1 VFGQADDREGDAAT
15 PDVTCRSSR
24 IAYEN
29 PWMTLTE
36 DEVEY
41 RDGSTGLFA
50 VVRTRDFSLIIP
62 FDGERFTLVEQFR
75 YTVGRRLW
83 EFPQGSVASPADL
96 SAVEVAAIELEE
108 EAGLQAQDWTHLGRL
123 HAGYGRSSTAFDV
136 YLAEVLSS
144 VPTRREGT
152 EQDMRS
158 GSFTWGE
165 LWSLVDE
172 GLLTDS
178 HSLAALALL
187 ERHRGQALG

>member
-1 VFGQADDREGDAAT
+1 MSGQADDREVIPAT

-41 RDGSTGLFA
+41 RDGSTGVFA
-50 VVRTRDFSLIIP
+50 VVRTRDFSLVIP
-62 FDGERFTLVEQFR
+62 YDGERFTLVEQFR

-96 SAVEVAAIELEE
+96 SAAEVAAIELEE
-108 EAGLQAQDWTHLGRL
+108 EAGLRASAWTHLGRL

-136 YLAEVLSS
+136 FLAEGLSP
-144 VPTRREGT
+144 VPARREVT

-158 GSFTWGE
+158 ATFTWEE
-165 LWSLVDE
+165 LWSLVDD

-178 HSLAALALL
+178 HSLAAMALL
-187 ERHRGQALG
+187 ERHRPHERE